1 MCIYM
6 YIYTQW
12 NITQPFKKILSFAT
26 TWMNLGLMLSE
37 INQIERDKYCMI
49 LLICGIKKKK

>member
-1 MCIYM
+1 M